1 MEREVQGYPSV
12 QKPLCGNR
20 ESGCVEGRKALDQAR
35 SLMIMHTEDAY
46 VKLFAGADTADKAWR
61 KLHENFKK
69 TSNARVVQLRKKLT
83 NLTLIPRKSI
93 AEYVGEF
100 RKMDLETA
108 GQTVSELELAVH
120 ALNGL
125 PKEYATLVEYREL
138 SETELTL
145 DMIQPKLMQR
155 EQKLKSL
162 GVEVESPKEEEEES
176 FRKAF
181 VAKRE
186 RYGATVTKGLS
197 ERGNTGG
204 VKGEASD
211 MRTCHACGEKGHVRA
226 HCRKRSAE
234 CYNCGERG
242 HISSVCRKPRGDVR
256 SGGEDRKEF
265 AGVAF
270 TAWPKE
276 ARAPTGVWLVDSES
290 TQHIT
295 AVKSQFCKLREACTS
310 TEDRG
315 AWGRSRGS
323 CGDWEGRLGV

>member
-1 MEREVQGYPSV
+1 MPG
-12 QKPLCGNR
+12 
-20 ESGCVEGRKALDQAR
+20 
-35 SLMIMHTEDAY
+35 
-46 VKLFAGADTADKAWR
+46 
-61 KLHENFKK
+61 
-69 TSNARVVQLRKKLT
+69 
-83 NLTLIPRKSI
+83 KSI

-100 RKMDLETA
+100 CEIKMDLETA

-125 PKEYATLVEYREL
+125 PKEYATLVEYLEL

-155 EQKLKSL
+155 EQTLKSL
-162 GVEVESPKEEEEES
+162 GVEVEVPKEEEES
-176 FRKAF
+176 FEKAF

-186 RYGATVTKGLS
+186 RYGVNVTKGLG

-211 MRTCHACGEKGHVRA
+211 MRTCYACGEKGHVQA
-226 HCRKRSAE
+226 HCRKQSAE

-242 HISSVCRKPRGDVR
+242 HISSVCRKPRGGAR

-276 ARAPTGVWLVDSES
+276 ARAPAGVWLVDLGS

-295 AVKSQFCKLREACTS
+295 AEKSQFTRYERLARPQ
-310 TEDRG
+310 RI
-315 AWGRSRGS
+315 
-323 CGDWEGRLGV
+323 EGLGVGV

>member
-1 MEREVQGYPSV
+1 MAVLD
-12 QKPLCGNR
+12 KPTARIPVLGR
-20 ESGCVEGRKALDQAR
+20 DDWSTWKEKFKALLVYKSLYLAIESPDSVEGRKASDQAR

-46 VKLFAGADTADKAWR
+46 VKLFAGADTAEKAWR
-61 KLHENFKK
+61 KLRKNFEK
-69 TSNARVVQLRKKLT
+69 TSNARVVQLRKKMT
-83 NLTLIPRKSI
+83 SLTLMPGKSI

-100 RKMDLETA
+100 HEIKMDLETA

-125 PKEYATLVEYREL
+125 PKEYATLVEYLQL
-138 SETELTL
+138 SETDLTL

-162 GVEVESPKEEEEES
+162 GVEVEVPEGEEES
-176 FRKAF
+176 FRKAL

-186 RYGATVTKGLS
+186 RYGVTVTKRLS
-197 ERGNTGG
+197 ERRNIGG

-211 MRTCHACGEKGHVRA
+211 MRTCYACGEKGHVRA

-242 HISSVCRKPRGDVR
+242 HISSVCKKPRGSAR

-276 ARAPTGVWLVDSES
+276 ARAPAGAWLVVGNHPYMPH
-290 TQHIT
+290 TT
-295 AVKSQFCKLREACTS
+295 K
-310 TEDRG
+310 
-315 AWGRSRGS
+315 
-323 CGDWEGRLGV
+323 